1 MIWQDLA
8 MSIGGCMESYMTANE
23 VAAFVKLSLQTIRR
37 LTMKKEIPF
46 HKINRSV
53 RYKPVEIQAW
63 VEKREHDSKEAARTM
78 FDDVGGIASNDG
90 IASIGGVHD

>member
-1 MIWQDLA
+1 
-8 MSIGGCMESYMTANE
+8 MESYMTAND

-63 VEKREHDSKEAARTM
+63 VEKKERDSKEAARTL
-78 FDDVGGIASNDG
+78 FDDVEVVASDSGIVSK
-90 IASIGGVHD
+90 GGVTSVRGAHD

>member
-1 MIWQDLA
+1 
-8 MSIGGCMESYMTANE
+8 MESYMTAND

-63 VEKREHDSKEAARTM
+63 VEKKEHDSKEAARTL
-78 FDDVGGIASNDG
+78 FDDVGGIASDG
-90 IASIGGVHD
+90 AVASEVGVHD